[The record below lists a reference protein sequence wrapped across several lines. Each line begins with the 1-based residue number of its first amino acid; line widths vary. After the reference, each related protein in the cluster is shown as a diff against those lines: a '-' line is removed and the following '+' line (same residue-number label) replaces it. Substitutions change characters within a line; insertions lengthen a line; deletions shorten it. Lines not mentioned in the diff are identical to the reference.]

1 MIYKQIIK
9 KTLSMIILYRFS
21 LKGTL
26 LLLVWSLFGFGP
38 EDAPDLDN
46 DGPMSSLT
54 NNPSRNAYTVY
65 VGYIF
70 YGVYV
75 FAALIVLMNLLIAV
89 MSVTFEEVQV
99 IT

>member
-1 MIYKQIIK
+1 
-9 KTLSMIILYRFS
+9 
-21 LKGTL
+21 
-26 LLLVWSLFGFGP
+26 LFGFGP

-70 YGVYV
+70 YGGSS
-75 FAALIVLMNLLIAV
+75 LLFFYI
-89 MSVTFEEVQV
+89 SNGILFLK
-99 IT
+99 IFY

>member
-1 MIYKQIIK
+1 MSNYLTNIYQ
-9 KTLSMIILYRFS
+9 TLRDHTKYFDM
-21 LKGTL
+21 GTL

-65 VGYIF
+65 MGYIF

>member
-1 MIYKQIIK
+1 
-9 KTLSMIILYRFS
+9 MIILYGFS
-21 LKGTL
+21 FKGTVF
-26 LLLVWSLFGFGP
+26 LLVWSLFGFGP
-38 EDAPDLDN
+38 GEAPDLDN

-65 VGYIF
+65 VGYIL

-89 MSVTFEEVQV
+89 MSATFEEVQV